1 MCCWSGP
8 SFLFSVTNVSGQ
20 KKKEVTQQQQY
31 THQVIIRV
39 GRTLW
44 PLSLSLCDAASQK
57 NHQTS
62 LRQGRHKKKKETH
75 FHLPATSAQKKVFI
89 GHWGL
94 TGSVY
99 AYFFYRPVSIFMRQ
113 PLCFAFFFSQI
124 KMK

>member
-1 MCCWSGP
+1 MRHR
-8 SFLFSVTNVSGQ
+8 
-20 KKKEVTQQQQY
+20 KKTIKHLSDKEDT
-31 THQVIIRV
+31 
-39 GRTLW
+39 
-44 PLSLSLCDAASQK
+44 
-57 NHQTS
+57 
-62 LRQGRHKKKKETH
+62 KKKKETH